1 MTNIIVVFPKPEE
14 ARGIK
19 SILVKNGFS
28 VTAVCTT
35 GAQAMSQ
42 VDNMSSGIVVCGYRL
57 VDMIYSDLQSYLPE
71 GFEMLLIA
79 SSHILSERSYGDIIS
94 LAMPLK
100 VHNLLETVSMM
111 VENMERRKRK
121 RRAQPRERNPE
132 EQKIILEAKH
142 LLMERNNMTE
152 EEAHR
157 YIQKSSMDSGTN
169 LLETSQMVLTM
180 FRS

>member
-35 GAQAMSQ
+35 GAQAMS
-42 VDNMSSGIVVCGYRL
+42 GIVVCGYRL

-79 SSHILSERSYGDIIS
+79 SSRILSERSYGDIIS

-132 EQKIILEAKH
+132 EQKMILEAKH

>member
-1 MTNIIVVFPKPEE
+1 MT
-14 ARGIK
+14 
-19 SILVKNGFS
+19 
-28 VTAVCTT
+28 VT
-35 GAQAMSQ
+35 GMS
-42 VDNMSSGIVVCGYRL
+42 
-57 VDMIYSDLQSYLPE
+57 
-71 GFEMLLIA
+71 
-79 SSHILSERSYGDIIS
+79 IS

-100 VHNLLETVSMM
+100 VHDLLETVSMM
-111 VENMERRKRK
+111 VETMERRKRK
-121 RRAQPRERNPE
+121 RRTQPRERNPE